1 MTTPKKVIRA
11 DSNEQITRV
20 AFYDRNRVTHDTPIS
35 VIELQNA
42 MFYRLQKTH
51 PQWKTIGIYRD
62 IDELGQTPGNHY
74 EYDRLVDDCKKGMID
89 LVVAKS
95 ISKISRNLVDCID
108 KVTTLHSMD
117 PPVELYFINEN
128 IDTRKE
134 NDLSAFVNMYALM
147 AESEEI
153 TKVPKK
159 PINTR
164 YLPGT
169 YDSKDT
175 E

>member
-1 MTTPKKVIRA
+1 
-11 DSNEQITRV
+11 
-20 AFYDRNRVTHDTPIS
+20 
-35 VIELQNA
+35 
-42 MFYRLQKTH
+42 
-51 PQWKTIGIYRD
+51 
-62 IDELGQTPGNHY
+62 
-74 EYDRLVDDCKKGMID
+74 MID